1 MGVLLAPS
9 SPGSLERKQLGPGH
23 LPQPHVVSLAV
34 ADTSISRLQS
44 ALVLS
49 FCSHMQGQT
58 TIVQGLGPSSS
69 AGSCSRMAESKK
81 QITALDSIAQCRNT
95 VLEQQERHLAV

>member
-23 LPQPHVVSLAV
+23 LPQPHIVSLAV

-69 AGSCSRMAESKK
+69 AGSCSRMAESK
-81 QITALDSIAQCRNT
+81 ITALDSIAQCRNT